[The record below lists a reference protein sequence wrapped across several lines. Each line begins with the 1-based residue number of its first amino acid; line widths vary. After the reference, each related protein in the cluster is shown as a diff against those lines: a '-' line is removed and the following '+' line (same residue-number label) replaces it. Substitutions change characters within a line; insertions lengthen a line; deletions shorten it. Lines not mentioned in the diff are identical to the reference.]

1 MHHLARSAQRWAK
14 SLIPP
19 NSSSSAAAA
28 AAGSVAPVFF
38 DLLRG
43 STRGISSSNFA
54 LRAKGAAVFGGGG
67 GGGDDKDGEDEDA
80 DEKPKRGKKKMVEIS
95 DEDIASEPMDY
106 IFAGVPPD
114 FKAPRLSDEAK
125 EKMWKAYSDSP
136 NDEMIDKLAER
147 FKIRKQRVHAI
158 LWLKEIEKKEEAAR
172 GSPLEDDI
180 EKAFEQIHGCKQS
193 RKSALDLLNVVLWAP
208 TFVIWGQFS
217 SLDTLSKV
225 RAYDSATNERHYT
238 LPRTMPDF
246 TVQPEGW
253 EGSVKAE
260 GQNIDEVSAKEEK
273 MMVEEFEHRMA
284 FNKLQISGVIKTD
297 KLSRVRPAEGWSYLV
312 EELGEAGKRG
322 RRGGRR
328 FVAQADGSHRGS
340 WGRSKVLVNTIS
352 AEAVVDTSATKE

>member
-28 AAGSVAPVFF
+28 AAGSVAPVFI

-180 EKAFEQIHGCKQS
+180 EKAFEQIHG
-193 RKSALDLLNVVLWAP
+193 
-208 TFVIWGQFS
+208 
-217 SLDTLSKV
+217 
-225 RAYDSATNERHYT
+225 AYDSATNERHYT

-328 FVAQADGSHRGS
+328 FVAQADGSHRGLNDIEKMFLK
-340 WGRSKVLVNTIS
+340 RETVRPRRRLTPK
-352 AEAVVDTSATKE
+352 